1 MIADISQ
8 VGGFQGIPDPEQP
21 VSRIPSFKSALLG
34 KIGQAENREAG
45 AEEYENCK
53 YMSCHAAELRKSQNK
68 LLCTAQLIPARKMT
82 NYLST

>member
-8 VGGFQGIPDPEQP
+8 VGGFQGIPEPP

-34 KIGQAENREAG
+34 KMQVESREAG

-53 YMSCHAAELRKSQNK
+53 FMSCHAAELRK
-68 LLCTAQLIPARKMT
+68 
-82 NYLST
+82 

>member
-21 VSRIPSFKSALLG
+21 VSRIPTLKSALLG
-34 KIGQAENREAG
+34 KMEQAENREAG

-53 YMSCHAAELRKSQNK
+53 FMSCHAAELRKSPK
-68 LLCTAQLIPARKMT
+68 R
-82 NYLST
+82 